1 MVHLNFRTSVTYYR
15 HFEIK
20 YIRLEDKRKLFNMS
34 PSLTS
39 HEHRVQPWLNYP
51 YELEINGSICWFIY
65 FASFVSLIGWL
76 SYSCSACAAVVYRSL
91 LDRIFCPAA
100 SIHTDLHRHVSGS
113 LMSFNSIESTC
124 DGRKKTLLI
133 VKMVFLS
140 SIVGPKHLIYETV
153 CTKKEIWKGGVL
165 CTHF

>member
-1 MVHLNFRTSVTYYR
+1 MEQAI
-15 HFEIK
+15 FEWFIWTFELQSHIIVISREN
-20 YIRLEDKRKLFNMS
+20 IRLEEKRKLFKMS

-39 HEHRVQPWLNYP
+39 HEYRVQPWLNYP

-65 FASFVSLIGWL
+65 FASFVSFIGWL

-124 DGRKKTLLI
+124 KVMVARKPYQ
-133 VKMVFLS
+133 S
-140 SIVGPKHLIYETV
+140 SKWFSCLR
-153 CTKKEIWKGGVL
+153 K
-165 CTHF
+165 